1 MFSYVSLLSLVAQ
14 IALSSQSCTTEDQI
28 EETIVWF
35 STRPFPGEGLDNLDN
50 YTQWYGLM
58 SRNLI
63 GRSQMLNAGSRSR
76 RLGLVTL
83 CLAMG
88 GTNGT
93 HLDIIVGGRVPS
105 VRRKLVIKFDSA
117 EMFQS
122 PLLSSLWVC
131 GLFQ

>member
-1 MFSYVSLLSLVAQ
+1 MVCNA
-14 IALSSQSCTTEDQI
+14 
-28 EETIVWF
+28 
-35 STRPFPGEGLDNLDN
+35 RPFPGEGLGNLDN
-50 YTQWYGLM
+50 YAQWYGLM

-83 CLAMG
+83 SLAMG